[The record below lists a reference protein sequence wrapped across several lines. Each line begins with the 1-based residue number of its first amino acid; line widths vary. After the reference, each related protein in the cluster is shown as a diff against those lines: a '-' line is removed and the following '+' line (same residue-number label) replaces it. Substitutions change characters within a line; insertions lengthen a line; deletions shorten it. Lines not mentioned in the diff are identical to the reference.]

1 MVNIVSINANGLRD
15 QSKFQK
21 FCSFC
26 SENYYDVVAIQ
37 ETFWSDDLVTSFAK
51 FWNGKIFYSC
61 AETHRQGVAFLIS
74 KKVEHEVNYIQS
86 FDGRCV
92 HIQLQQDDKLINI
105 VNCYAPN
112 SVLERTTFFENLSG
126 KLINTENIILLGDM
140 NTSMSKL
147 DRCGKTQHTED
158 KSYKTINQLCENFNI
173 YDIWRARNPTSR
185 IFSWRRV
192 VQNNLIQSRLDFI
205 FIPKSFSVFVKNVY
219 YKHNAFSDHSFVNL
233 NIDFSEIERGPGLW
247 IFNNKLL
254 DDEEFVNKINKL
266 IETEKQ
272 CPLYDD
278 EPLVWYDNLKY
289 KIKQLA
295 KVIAQDKS
303 RAEKSEY
310 FKIQREFEKISL
322 AVANNEIVD
331 LNKFEEVKLKLKC
344 HEENICKGAILR
356 SKAHWA
362 IDGDKNSKYFLQL
375 EKYKQNCNVI
385 KELKNSDNN
394 IVTSTEAILDE
405 VHKFYKDLYS
415 CTSINKDKANEIL
428 NFISEKVSEDDMEN
442 LEAEFS
448 LDDIKAALFSSGSIN
463 DQELNTF
470 QIQRCETVTK
480 VLGIYV
486 GKDKQLCELLNW
498 KDKIKKIKTILF
510 FWNKRDLTLPG
521 RAVVLTSLI
530 MSRFYYTLTVCPLP
544 ENIKNEIR
552 LIVLKFLWQ
561 HKSHLVKYQTII
573 GEKLVGGLNIPD
585 IFLKMQAFRLKFLK
599 KYLDPNCQSIWK
611 SALDYFITKIENM
624 DLKQNITYDPD
635 VIRTRNLL
643 IWSQTR
649 YRCATESFFQPHGI
663 FSL

>member
-37 ETFWSDDLVTSFAK
+37 ETFWSDDLVTSFSK

-92 HIQLQQDDKLINI
+92 HIQLQQDDQLINI

-254 DDEEFVNKINKL
+254 DDEDFVNKINRL

-272 CPLYDD
+272 CPLYDE

-356 SKAHWA
+356 SKAH
-362 IDGDKNSKYFLQL
+362 
-375 EKYKQNCNVI
+375 
-385 KELKNSDNN
+385 
-394 IVTSTEAILDE
+394 
-405 VHKFYKDLYS
+405 
-415 CTSINKDKANEIL
+415 
-428 NFISEKVSEDDMEN
+428 
-442 LEAEFS
+442 
-448 LDDIKAALFSSGSIN
+448 
-463 DQELNTF
+463 
-470 QIQRCETVTK
+470 
-480 VLGIYV
+480 
-486 GKDKQLCELLNW
+486 
-498 KDKIKKIKTILF
+498 
-510 FWNKRDLTLPG
+510 
-521 RAVVLTSLI
+521 
-530 MSRFYYTLTVCPLP
+530 
-544 ENIKNEIR
+544 
-552 LIVLKFLWQ
+552 
-561 HKSHLVKYQTII
+561 
-573 GEKLVGGLNIPD
+573 
-585 IFLKMQAFRLKFLK
+585 
-599 KYLDPNCQSIWK
+599 
-611 SALDYFITKIENM
+611 
-624 DLKQNITYDPD
+624 
-635 VIRTRNLL
+635 
-643 IWSQTR
+643 
-649 YRCATESFFQPHGI
+649 
-663 FSL
+663 